1 MKNHQRVDNSRGC
14 RVCTALTRRLKKAGP
29 FDSRR
34 WDDGPRSL
42 GGRGFGWWDEGGGEF
57 GWTEIF
63 WCPDFGHLK
72 DSFLPEIK
80 QQKVPWKVGNMP
92 KLVVG
97 FKDFL
102 FSPVPGE
109 MIQLDW
115 YFSNGLV
122 QPPTRRSGHISHQK
136 SFQPYRWPLSFPF
149 KSCQWKCQAEKNPS
163 YLGHAVTFSN
173 WKIHCD
179 WCYTPVI

>member
-1 MKNHQRVDNSRGC
+1 MAFLKYFWNFHPYIWGRWTHFDFRIFFKRLGWFNHQRVDNSRGC

-80 QQKVPWKVGNMP
+80 QQSPLKSWKNAKTGCWFQRFFIFTRTWGNDPTWLIFFRWVGSTTN
-92 KLVVG
+92 
-97 FKDFL
+97 
-102 FSPVPGE
+102 
-109 MIQLDW
+109 
-115 YFSNGLV
+115 
-122 QPPTRRSGHISHQK
+122 
-136 SFQPYRWPLSFPF
+136 
-149 KSCQWKCQAEKNPS
+149 
-163 YLGHAVTFSN
+163 
-173 WKIHCD
+173 
-179 WCYTPVI
+179 